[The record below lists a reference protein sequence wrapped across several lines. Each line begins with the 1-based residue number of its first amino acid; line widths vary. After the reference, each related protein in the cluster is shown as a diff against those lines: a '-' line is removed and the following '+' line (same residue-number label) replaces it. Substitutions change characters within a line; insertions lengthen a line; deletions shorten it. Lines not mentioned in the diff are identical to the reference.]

1 MENTSTLLE
10 KCSVRTILLIAESR
24 ETCARC
30 GRAIMEAPLKALGQ
44 VYHPN
49 CFVCSMCPQ
58 SLEGTEFFVTEDNKP
73 MCKDDFARFMAKTC
87 DGCQKKIIDE
97 TLIATNSGKHFHK
110 DDFARFMAK
119 TCDG

>member
-1 MENTSTLLE
+1 MYGKFGHIYHFVIFCAAYRAERLFSLVSEVFLNFSIFFSLQ
-10 KCSVRTILLIAESR
+10 ESR

-30 GRAIMEAPLKALGQ
+30 GRAIMEATLKALGQ

-73 MCKDDFARFMAKTC
+73 MCKDDFARWVNRVVNKKMPFKT
-87 DGCQKKIIDE
+87 
-97 TLIATNSGKHFHK
+97 
-110 DDFARFMAK
+110 
-119 TCDG
+119 